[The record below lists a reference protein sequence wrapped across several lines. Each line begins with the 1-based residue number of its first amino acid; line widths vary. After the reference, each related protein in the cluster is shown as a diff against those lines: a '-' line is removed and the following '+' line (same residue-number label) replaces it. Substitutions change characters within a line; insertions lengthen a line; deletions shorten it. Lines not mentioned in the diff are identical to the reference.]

1 MKRGLRIVK
10 KTRSNQN
17 AKKSIGLAY
26 LLGWLMPGAGHWY
39 AGYKVKAISLFALIT
54 GLFMSGLMM
63 KGGILMPG
71 VENLRS
77 FVFQDLIS
85 LVCAIGRI
93 GVGFPWLVTLFTD
106 IKTVD
111 MLSRFGEI
119 GACYTTVAGLL
130 NFLVI
135 FSIGNLFQEKQ

>member
-1 MKRGLRIVK
+1 MKHKVE
-10 KTRSNQN
+10 
-17 AKKSIGLAY
+17 KKSIGLAY

-39 AGYKVKAISLFALIT
+39 AGHKVKAISLFALIT

-71 VENLRS
+71 AENLRS
-77 FVFQDLIS
+77 FVFQDPIS

-106 IKTVD
+106 IKAVD

-130 NFLVI
+130 NLLVI

>member
-1 MKRGLRIVK
+1 MKHKGR
-10 KTRSNQN
+10 
-17 AKKSIGLAY
+17 KKSIGIAY
-26 LLGWLMPGAGHWY
+26 LLAWLMPGAGHWY

-54 GLFMSGLMM
+54 GLFVGGLIM